1 MVFFKENEIDYYISE
16 DLPYFDLT
24 TEVLGIGDKKAKITF
39 KTRDDTVISCSEE
52 AQRVLEKLG
61 AKDIAIVPSGTM
73 VKAGETFITAFASAR
88 TLHQAWKIC
97 QNILEYACG
106 VATYTYDMVNKARK
120 YNKHIEILTT
130 RKTQPGNK
138 KIAIKSVMAG
148 GGSIHRLGN
157 SETFLLFGNHRN
169 FFEKEQMLEKIVSC
183 KKKLVEKKLLVE
195 VGSIDEAKEFAEVGI
210 RLFQIEKMSPVQLQ
224 RGVKELKEKYSDI
237 SLLATGGITLEN
249 VQEYAS
255 CGVDG
260 IVTTAPYFA
269 KSANIKVEITPIK
282 QEKA

>member
-1 MVFFKENEIDYYISE
+1 
-16 DLPYFDLT
+16 
-24 TEVLGIGDKKAKITF
+24 
-39 KTRDDTVISCSEE
+39 
-52 AQRVLEKLG
+52 
-61 AKDIAIVPSGTM
+61 
-73 VKAGETFITAFASAR
+73 
-88 TLHQAWKIC
+88 
-97 QNILEYACG
+97 
-106 VATYTYDMVNKARK
+106 MVNKARK

-169 FFEKEQMLEKIVSC
+169 FFEKEQMLEKIISC
-183 KKKLVEKKLLVE
+183 KKRLVEKKLLVE
-195 VGSIDEAKEFAEVGI
+195 VGSIDEAKEFAKVGI
-210 RLFQIEKMSPVQLQ
+210 RQFQIEKMSPVQLQ

-255 CGVDG
+255 CRVDG